1 MNATVATRKR
11 RTEGNATNANV
22 SVNVAAPVFLP
33 PPKVKLAPNLEPA
46 RAAIESL
53 PTKTT
58 QDHIA
63 GLTAAM
69 VRLFDDVKKKEA
81 GLSKFEPSLN
91 ETDLTIPVCLRT
103 MKNPLSGSK
112 AVLGTEQY
120 ERLTTKADDLLQ
132 NYRVEMTKVMMGV
145 TELEIK
151 QKTAKLISAMHECV
165 ADMANLLTIFKLK
178 TNQQGWT
185 TGLTEKEI
193 AGHAAMRMYE
203 QLGNNFSRQ
212 LGAERNEL
220 TQSFRREHLP
230 DGLREIDALTE
241 EERRENNDALFIQ
254 DISLT
259 LTRLLPALTI
269 DLWASEDKKKFEKRV
284 DQDLATYLANKK
296 QSKANADVTMAIAD
310 ETPANPTSVLAIVR
324 KENEAQNKRHAEHI
338 RQMTQELKKERRK
351 NSSGRGGV
359 GQPSKATK
367 SGTKPNGRS
376 GDGKKVS
383 FQETEATTLTKP
395 NQPANRPRPKPKGK
409 GKGKEKRR
417 NGNGNRDESSN
428 GGQGKSKDRS

>member
-1 MNATVATRKR
+1 
-11 RTEGNATNANV
+11 
-22 SVNVAAPVFLP
+22 
-33 PPKVKLAPNLEPA
+33 
-46 RAAIESL
+46 
-53 PTKTT
+53 
-58 QDHIA
+58 
-63 GLTAAM
+63 
-69 VRLFDDVKKKEA
+69 
-81 GLSKFEPSLN
+81 
-91 ETDLTIPVCLRT
+91 
-103 MKNPLSGSK
+103 
-112 AVLGTEQY
+112 
-120 ERLTTKADDLLQ
+120 
-132 NYRVEMTKVMMGV
+132 MTKVMMGV
-145 TELEIK
+145 TELEIE
-151 QKTAKLISAMHECV
+151 QKTAKLISAMHECF
-165 ADMANLLTIFKLK
+165 ATMANLLTIFKLK

-230 DGLREIDALTE
+230 DGLREIDVLTE

-269 DLWASEDKKKFEKRV
+269 DLWASEDKKKSEKRV

-324 KENEAQNKRHAEHI
+324 KENAAQKKRHAEHI

-359 GQPSKATK
+359 GQPSNATE

-376 GDGKKVS
+376 GNGKKVA
-383 FQETEATTLTKP
+383 FQATEASKPTKP

-428 GGQGKSKDRS
+428 GGRGKSKERS